1 MEKLNGY
8 KTLIGGIILV
18 LTGLNIASEEEVM
31 TIVEQISLIVGSVF
45 VAVGLC
51 HKIYKRFKEQKND

>member
-8 KTLIGGIILV
+8 KTWIGIIVLV

-31 TIVEQISLIVGSVF
+31 TIVEQVSLIIGAGF
-45 VAVGLC
+45 VVVGLC
-51 HKIYKRFKEQKND
+51 HKIYKRFKGQKND